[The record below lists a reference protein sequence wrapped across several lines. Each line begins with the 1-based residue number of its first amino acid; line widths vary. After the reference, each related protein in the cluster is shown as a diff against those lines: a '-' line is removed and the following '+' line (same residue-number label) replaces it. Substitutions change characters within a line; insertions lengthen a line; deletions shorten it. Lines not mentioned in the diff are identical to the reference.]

1 MAVEKLT
8 QKQQDKSNNLFPIVG
23 IAASAGGLEAFT
35 QLLSHL
41 PIDTGMAFVLI
52 QHLDPNQKS
61 LLTEILAKTTQMPV
75 CEVQNGMLVE
85 PNQVYVIPP
94 NRKMTLL
101 KGVLQLAPREK
112 IHGKYMPADAFF
124 ASLAA
129 EIGSKAISVVLSG
142 SDGDGAQGSEA
153 IKAAGG
159 ITFAQCEESAQF
171 SSMPNT
177 AIATGDVDFILPPHK
192 IAEELAKI
200 ARHPNV
206 THPLSSQT
214 VEPLPKSEA
223 ALPTIFAMLFTA
235 TGVDFTHYKQTTIKR
250 RIARRM
256 VLYNLESLE
265 DYVEYLQNHP
275 DEVQALYYEIL
286 ISVTSFFRDP
296 DAYQALKER
305 VFPVIS
311 QGKSVDEPIRIWI
324 PGCATGEE
332 VYSIAISLMEF
343 LENVL
348 PKPAIQIFATDINET
363 AIEKARL
370 GIYKPSQIVDVSA
383 ERLRRF
389 FNQVESGYQISKPIR
404 ELCVFAK
411 QNLISEPPF
420 SNLDLISCRN
430 VLIYFESV
438 LQKQVMPIFHYS
450 LKPTGFL
457 MLGVAESAGEFS
469 NLFTLA
475 DRKNN
480 IYTKKLIPTPLNF
493 NFATSNYPVAKI
505 AADKTMSHK
514 TWDITYLNKQAD
526 QILLNRY
533 VPVGVMINDNMD
545 ILQFRGETSPY
556 LRVAP
561 GVPSFNLFKMARKG
575 LLEELRT
582 AIHQAKRQNISV
594 RKEQIQIEGSE
605 PSRKVNVEV
614 IPFQPDSGETRGFL
628 VLFEDVPA
636 LTNPQLSIK
645 PENVEQVGT
654 EEILRLQQELATTK
668 QELAATQEYLQLIS
682 QEHEATTQHLK
693 VANEEILS
701 SNEELQSTNEE
712 LQTAKEEVQATNEE
726 LHTTN
731 QELQSRNLEL
741 HNVNNDLLNLLS
753 SVNIPILILTND
765 LRIRRFT
772 PTAQRLLNLIPTDVG
787 RPLSDIRSTIEVP
800 NLESLIIEVIDTLN
814 LKELEAQDTEGRWYN
829 LRIRPYRTTEN
840 QIDGVV
846 MVFMDI
852 DALKRSTQQL
862 QQALDYAEAVVETM
876 PEPLVVLNAD
886 LQVIKSNR
894 AFYRMFQVTPAQ
906 TEQQLIFE
914 LGNGHWNI
922 PQVQSI
928 LEEILTHNTQIEG
941 FEVCC
946 DFEKIGQKTI
956 LLNGYKILQPGNQQM
971 ILLALHD
978 ITQQKLFEEER
989 AQLLAQ
995 EQSARLDAEASNR
1008 TKDEFLSL
1016 LSHELRNPLHNILG
1030 WSDLLQKQNFDTA
1043 QMNRAI
1049 DMIQRSARAQ
1059 VQMIEDLLDISRI
1072 TTGKLH
1078 LNIYPI
1084 DLRFVI
1090 EAALEIVRLSAEAK
1104 NLQIECHLQPM
1115 GQVLGDGARLQQII
1129 WNLLS
1134 NAIKFT
1140 PAEGRVVIT
1149 LEEVNSQAQIR
1160 VSDTGIG
1167 ITNDFLPYVF
1177 ERFRQADS
1185 SKTRAN
1191 QGLGIGLSLVRYLV
1205 ELHGGTVQAES
1216 PGVGLGTTI
1225 IVKLPLNSNLEEDVS
1240 SADPEVTDIA
1250 DDAEIS
1256 VDNIPSLEGL
1266 HVLVVDDDADIRELT
1281 KMILKDYGA
1290 EVTAVTS
1297 ADEAFSIL
1305 TSQPQMYDLLLSD
1318 IGMPNQD
1325 GYTLIRRV
1333 RSLSAEAGGE
1343 IPAVAMTG
1351 YANNIDIQESRKA
1364 GFQMYIPKPV
1374 ELTQLVFMVANLAR
1388 RTNNT

>member
-101 KGVLQLAPREK
+101 KGVLQLTPREK

-159 ITFAQCEESAQF
+159 ITFAQCEASAQF

-556 LRVAP
+556 LRPAP

-645 PENVEQVGT
+645 PGNVEQVGT

-800 NLESLIIEVIDTLN
+800 NLQSLIIEVIDTLN

-1043 QMNRAI
+1043 QMNRAV

-1115 GQVLGDGARLQQII
+1115 GQVLGDGARLQQVI

-1167 ITNDFLPYVF
+1167 IPNDFLPYVF
-1177 ERFRQADS
+1177 DRFRQADS

-1240 SADPEVTDIA
+1240 SADPEVIDIA

>member
-1 MAVEKLT
+1 MAIEKLT

-159 ITFAQCEESAQF
+159 ITFAQCEASAQF

-206 THPLSSQT
+206 TRLISSQT
-214 VEPLPKSEA
+214 VEPLPKSET
-223 ALPTIFAMLFTA
+223 ALPAIFAMLFTT

-265 DYVEYLQNHP
+265 YYVEYLQNHP

-296 DAYQALKER
+296 EAYQALKEQ

-311 QGKSVDEPIRIWI
+311 KGKSVDEPIRIWI

-370 GIYKPSQIVDVSA
+370 GIYKPSQIVDVSP

-469 NLFTLA
+469 NLFTLT

-514 TWDITYLNKQAD
+514 TWDITDLNKQAD

-556 LRVAP
+556 LRPAP

-605 PSRKVNVEV
+605 LSRKVNVEV

-682 QEHEATTQHLK
+682 HEHEATTQHLK

-906 TEQQLIFE
+906 TEQQVIFE

-995 EQSARLDAEASNR
+995 EQSARLEAEASNR
-1008 TKDEFLSL
+1008 TKDEFLSI
-1016 LSHELRNPLHNILG
+1016 LSHELRNPLHSILG
-1030 WSDLLQKQNFDTA
+1030 WSDLLQKQNLDTT
-1043 QMNRAI
+1043 QMNRAV
-1049 DMIQRSARAQ
+1049 DMIQRGAKAQ

-1072 TTGKLH
+1072 TTGKLS

-1084 DLRFVI
+1084 DLSYVI

-1104 NLQIECHLQPM
+1104 NIQIECHLQPM
-1115 GQVLGDGARLQQII
+1115 GQVLGDGTRLQQVI

-1140 PAEGRVVIT
+1140 PAGGSVVLT

-1167 ITNDFLPYVF
+1167 IPNDFLPYVF
-1177 ERFRQADS
+1177 DQFRQADS
-1185 SKTRAN
+1185 RKTRAN

-1216 PGVGLGTTI
+1216 PGVDLGTTI

-1240 SADPEVTDIA
+1240 SGDPMVIDIA
-1250 DDAEIS
+1250 NDTEIC
-1256 VDNIPSLEGL
+1256 VDNIPSLDGL

-1281 KMILKDYGA
+1281 KIMLQDYGA

-1297 ADEAFSIL
+1297 ADEAFSVL
-1305 TSQPQMYDLLLSD
+1305 TSQPGMYDVLLSD
-1318 IGMPNQD
+1318 IAMPNQD

-1333 RSLSAEAGGE
+1333 RSLSAEAGGK
-1343 IPAVAMTG
+1343 IPAAAITG
-1351 YANNIDIQESRKA
+1351 YASSIDIQESRNA

-1374 ELTQLVFMVANLAR
+1374 ELTQLVFLVANLAG
-1388 RTNNT
+1388 RTKNT